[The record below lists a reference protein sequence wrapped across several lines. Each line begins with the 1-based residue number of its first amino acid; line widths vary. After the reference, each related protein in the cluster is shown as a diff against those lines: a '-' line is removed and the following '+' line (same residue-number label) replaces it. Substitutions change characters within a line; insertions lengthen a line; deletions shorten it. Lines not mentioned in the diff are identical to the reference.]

1 MKRAMWLI
9 CLAGTL
15 ISNAVSQA
23 GSSLEQELTTNVQHF
38 LEAFENK
45 NVAYFQRTLSD
56 DYVFVTPNGD
66 SADKSNVLE
75 ALRTE
80 HGAPPPPRVYETK
93 VLVLNPDA
101 AVVTFNVI
109 DPGGH
114 PRYLHVSTTWVRQD
128 GQWKVKFEQATP
140 NLWSL
145 SDE

>member
-1 MKRAMWLI
+1 MWLI
-9 CLAGTL
+9 CVAGVL
-15 ISNAVSQA
+15 ISSAVAQA
-23 GSSLEQELTTNVQHF
+23 DSSLEQELTTNVQRF
-38 LEAFENK
+38 LEAFQDK
-45 NVAYFQRTLSD
+45 DVAYFQRTLSD

-66 SADKSNVLE
+66 SADKSDVVE

-80 HGAPPPPRVYETK
+80 HGAPPPPPPRVYETK

-101 AVVTFNVI
+101 VVVTFNVI
-109 DPGGH
+109 DPGGR

-145 SDE
+145 GDE